1 MKSNHRFLAIGFS
14 LWTLAVICSS
24 AWSLP
29 LNGIPATTMPVQQEP
44 QAQPPDQ
51 SKPDDG
57 KPMTFTGVV
66 VKQGEG
72 YALRDSSG
80 VVYQLDNASGVQQF
94 EGKSVTV
101 TGKLNPQTKT
111 IHVAS
116 VEGA

>member
-1 MKSNHRFLAIGFS
+1 MQSNQRMSSLTFS
-14 LWTLAVICSS
+14 LWVLAVICACGWARTVSASS
-24 AWSLP
+24 ATP
-29 LNGIPATTMPVQQEP
+29 MPVWQEP
-44 QAQPPDQ
+44 QTQSQDQ
-51 SKPDDG
+51 SKPDEG
-57 KPMTFTGVV
+57 KPMTFTGIV

-80 VVYQLDNASGVQQF
+80 VVYQLDNASRVQQF

-101 TGKLNPQTKT
+101 TGKLDPQTKT